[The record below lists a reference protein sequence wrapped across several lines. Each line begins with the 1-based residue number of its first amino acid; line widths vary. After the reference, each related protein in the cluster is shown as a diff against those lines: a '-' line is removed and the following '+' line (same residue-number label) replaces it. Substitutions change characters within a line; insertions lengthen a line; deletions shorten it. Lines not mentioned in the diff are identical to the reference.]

1 MRFTLPWLEE
11 HLETEASLDE
21 ITSKLTMLGH
31 EVEEVTSRGTDLS
44 AFLVAEVRT
53 VRRHPN
59 AERLSLCQVDTGKAT
74 LEVVCG
80 APNAHAGMKAVFAPV
95 GTVIPASG
103 EALRRVTIRGVESN
117 GMLCSADELL
127 LGEDHE
133 GIIELAADAPV
144 GRPASEVIRRE
155 GPVIEVALT
164 PNRGDCFGVLGIARE
179 LAAAGL
185 GRLRSRNFE
194 PVPASFQS
202 PLRITLDFP
211 DGDEAA
217 CPLFVGRVFRGV
229 RNGPSPTWLQERLTA
244 VGLRPISAL
253 VDITNLVTLDLG
265 RPLHVFDADKLRGNL
280 SLRFARPGERLEA
293 LDGHTYELGPGMTV
307 IADDSG
313 AISLGGVMGGE
324 TTGCTAETTDVVLEV
339 ALFDPVRTAL
349 TGRELGIESDART
362 RFERGVD
369 PAMVLP
375 GTEYATRL
383 ILELCGGEPSQIIV
397 AGAVPEARRPFT
409 FRLQQLER
417 LAGIALEPA
426 MVEGHLKALGFE
438 VEPADV
444 GVIRVT
450 SPSWRHDVAMEADIV
465 EELVRLHGYD
475 RVPPM
480 PVRRTEAIGQPALS
494 PEQRVRAVA
503 RRALAAQGLAEAVT
517 WSFTDGGL
525 TRRFGEEALRLQNP
539 ISADLSV
546 MRPSLLPNLLHAAAR
561 NQARGYGDLALFE
574 VGPRYFGPQPGD
586 QEMVAGGLRVGRN
599 HERHWA
605 EPARPVDLFDAR
617 AHVNAVLAACKV
629 NAEAVRVVAE
639 GPPHYH
645 PGRRGRLMLGPQT
658 VLAEFGELHPA
669 ILNDL
674 DLDGRAVGFEVFL
687 DRLPRSKPRATRT
700 RPPLK
705 ISAFPP
711 VDRDFAFV
719 VNQDVAAESLLAA
732 VRGADKALI
741 REVSLFDVYS
751 GTGLGEG
758 QKSLAVA
765 VRLQAPDHTLTE
777 AEIEAAA
784 KKIVA
789 AANKATG
796 AVLRQ

>member
-1 MRFTLPWLEE
+1 MKLTLPWLEE
-11 HLETEASLDE
+11 HLETAASLDE

-31 EVEEVTSRGTDLS
+31 EVEEVTSRGADLS
-44 AFLVAEVRT
+44 EFLVAEVT
-53 VRRHPN
+53 AVRRHPN
-59 AERLSLCQVDTGKAT
+59 AERLSLCEVNTGKAR

-80 APNAHAGMKAVFAPV
+80 APNVYPGMKAVFAPV

-103 EALRRVTIRGVESN
+103 EALRRVTIRGIESK
-117 GMLCSADELL
+117 GMLCSASELE
-127 LGEDHE
+127 LGEDQE

-144 GRPASEVIRRE
+144 GRPASEVIRSE
-155 GPVIEVALT
+155 GPVIDVALT

-185 GRLRSRNFE
+185 GTLRPRNVD
-194 PVPASFQS
+194 PVPPSFQS

-211 DGDEAA
+211 DRDDAP

-229 RNGPSPTWLQERLTA
+229 RNGPSPAWLQERLAA

-253 VDITNLVTLDLG
+253 VDITNLVTLDVG
-265 RPLHVFDADKLRGNL
+265 RPLHVFDADKLHGDIV
-280 SLRFARPGERLEA
+280 LRFAKAGERLEA
-293 LDGHTYELGPGMTV
+293 LDGRTYELDPGMTV
-307 IADDSG
+307 IADESG
-313 AISLGGVMGGE
+313 AISLGGIMGGE
-324 TTGCTAETTDVVLEV
+324 TTGCTAETTNVVLEV

-349 TGRELGIESDART
+349 TGRDLGIESDART

-375 GTEYATRL
+375 GAEHATRL
-383 ILELCGGEPSQIIV
+383 ILELCGGEPSQLIV
-397 AGAVPEARRPFT
+397 AGAVPGARQPLT

-426 MVEGHLKALGFE
+426 VVEGHLKALGFR
-438 VEPADV
+438 VEPAGE
-444 GVIRVT
+444 GVLRVT
-450 SPSWRHDVAMEADIV
+450 PPTWRHDVAMEADIV

-494 PEQRVRAVA
+494 PEQRMRAVA
-503 RRALAAQGLAEAVT
+503 RRALAAQGLVEAVT

-525 TRRFGEEALRLQNP
+525 ARGFGAKALSLRNP

-561 NQARGYGDLALFE
+561 NQARGHGDLALFE
-574 VGPRYFGPQPGD
+574 VGPRYFGSQPGD
-586 QEMVAGGLRVGRN
+586 QEMVAAGLRVGRS
-599 HERHWA
+599 HERYWA
-605 EPARPVDLFDAR
+605 APARPVDVFDAR
-617 AHVNAVLAACKV
+617 AHVNAVLAACKI
-629 NAEAVRVVAE
+629 NAEAVRVVPE

-669 ILNDL
+669 ILKGL
-674 DLDGRAVGFEVFL
+674 DADGPAVGFELFL
-687 DRLPRSKPRATRT
+687 DRLPRPKPRATRT

-705 ISAFPP
+705 ASPFPP

-719 VNQDVAAESLLAA
+719 IGDEVAAESLLTA
-732 VRGADKALI
+732 VRSADKALI
-741 REVSLFDVYS
+741 REVSLFDVY
-751 GTGLGEG
+751 GGVGLGEG

-765 VRLQAPDHTLTE
+765 VRLQSPDHTLTE

-789 AANKATG
+789 AASKATG